1 MNSLD
6 RTLGILLLL
15 RGGRVVSA
23 TDLARRFEVSV
34 RTIYRDLET
43 LSLQGIPVIPEM
55 GRRGGFK
62 LREGFFLPPVAF
74 SVEEA
79 TSLVLG
85 VTIMKA
91 LRVLPF
97 SKEMDFAERKLLAIL
112 PEETRKRLEGV
123 GRFIGFER
131 VPPDFLH
138 PEYDDPITGEAD
150 RPEREAEIVG
160 RLLEALLGKKR
171 VRLRYYS
178 PYRGEEQTHELT
190 PEALIWDRDRWYL
203 VGDLEEREGEKRMW
217 RSDRMCELA
226 VIGSA
231 SGDGWCDASRLLG
244 RRWLEKPMER
254 WRLNNP
260 VRILLTAEQAQR
272 LKRDWYFGHALFE
285 ETGDG
290 KVVMTYGESDASTCL
305 ALVRWLGP
313 GAVILDP
320 SEWRHLLIEE
330 LEAQA
335 AAQRAAGQHDAAD
348 RNTAQRTTST

>member
-43 LSLQGIPVIPEM
+43 LSYQGIPVIPEM

-85 VTIMKA
+85 VTFMKA

-112 PEETRKRLEGV
+112 PEETRKRLEGI
-123 GRFIGFER
+123 GCFLGFER
-131 VPPDFLH
+131 VPPDLLH
-138 PEYDDPITGEAD
+138 PEYDDPITSEAGG
-150 RPEREAEIVG
+150 PEREAAIVG
-160 RLLEALLGKKR
+160 RLLEALLSKKR
-171 VRLRYYS
+171 IRLRYCS

-190 PEALIWDRDRWYL
+190 PESLIWDRDRWYL
-203 VGDLEEREGEKRMW
+203 VGDLQERDGEKRMW
-217 RSDRMCELA
+217 RSDRMRELTLIENA
-226 VIGSA
+226 T
-231 SGDGWCDASRLLG
+231 DDDEWCDASRLLG

-254 WRLNNP
+254 WRRNNP
-260 VRILLTAEQAQR
+260 VRIRLTAVQAER
-272 LKRDWYFGHALFE
+272 LRRDWYFGHALFE
-285 ETGDG
+285 ATGDG
-290 KVVMTYGESDASTCL
+290 NVVMTYGESDASACL

-313 GAVILDP
+313 GAVILNP
-320 SEWRHLLIEE
+320 SEWRDLLIEE
-330 LEAQA
+330 LETQA
-335 AAQRAAGQHDAAD
+335 AAQRDAAQREAAGEAPPF
-348 RNTAQRTTST
+348 